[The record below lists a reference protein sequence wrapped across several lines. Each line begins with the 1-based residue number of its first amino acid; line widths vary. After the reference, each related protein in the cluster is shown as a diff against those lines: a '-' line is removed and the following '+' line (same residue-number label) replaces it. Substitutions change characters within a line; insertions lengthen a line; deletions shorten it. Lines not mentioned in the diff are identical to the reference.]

1 MGRSLRA
8 VPQRPGRGLN
18 HRNSRADDQSLGLV
32 FQFRCCRAGRC
43 FLDSVVSGYPFYG
56 FEIDGDVHTDGHG
69 SGTWTNHPGY
79 RGGVF
84 LGGYGINRQCSYWSS
99 VGDFDSLDSLSG
111 SGIFFLARTK
121 MGQMKIFPGL
131 CVGAA
136 IVSLIFFPAF
146 ISSYWMTF
154 LFTILINSA
163 LAGGINLL
171 WGYAG
176 YLNLGYMTFF
186 GWGAYGTAILCLQ
199 GWPFLTGLGICLIL
213 LLPVAG
219 LMSLPLFRLQGLYFS
234 VATLG
239 ILILL
244 EDSAGKILFLSGG
257 QEGLSLPLGNHA
269 WECYLLSLAL
279 ACFSL
284 GANLLINKQKLG
296 FQLRMIQEDEATA
309 QSVGI
314 PVLSSKIKAYL
325 LGATIAL
332 LAGGIYVRQV
342 GYIGPSSAFGLPVA
356 MPPVIM
362 ALIGGGQRWWGP
374 LLGAII
380 LTGLQEI
387 LWTGLDRWVL
397 SGYGMVLILLGIFWS
412 GFDQGETM
420 RRVVHK

>member
-1 MGRSLRA
+1 MEPPSFASRDGHSYRSWDMSDPAVTGSGSDVFTPLSSARSL
-8 VPQRPGRGLN
+8 
-18 HRNSRADDQSLGLV
+18 
-32 FQFRCCRAGRC
+32 
-43 FLDSVVSGYPFYG
+43 
-56 FEIDGDVHTDGHG
+56 
-69 SGTWTNHPGY
+69 
-79 RGGVF
+79 F
-84 LGGYGINRQCSYWSS
+84 LGGHSGDSYP
-99 VGDFDSLDSLSG
+99 VGRFGGKNS
-111 SGIFFLARTK
+111 
-121 MGQMKIFPGL
+121 FPFRRPGK
-131 CVGAA
+131 
-136 IVSLIFFPAF
+136 VS
-146 ISSYWMTF
+146 
-154 LFTILINSA
+154 
-163 LAGGINLL
+163 
-171 WGYAG
+171 
-176 YLNLGYMTFF
+176 
-186 GWGAYGTAILCLQ
+186 
-199 GWPFLTGLGICLIL
+199 
-213 LLPVAG
+213 
-219 LMSLPLFRLQGLYFS
+219 
-234 VATLG
+234 
-239 ILILL
+239 
-244 EDSAGKILFLSGG
+244 
-257 QEGLSLPLGNHA
+257 SLPLGNHA

-314 PVLSSKIKAYL
+314 PVFSSKIKAYL

-397 SGYGMVLILLGIFWS
+397 SGYGMVLILFGIFWS
-412 GFDQGETM
+412 GFDQGKKM